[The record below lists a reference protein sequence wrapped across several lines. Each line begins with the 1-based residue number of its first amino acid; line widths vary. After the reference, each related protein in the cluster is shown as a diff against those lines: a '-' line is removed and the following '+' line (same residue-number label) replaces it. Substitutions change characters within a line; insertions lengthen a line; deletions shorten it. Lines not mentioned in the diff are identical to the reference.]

1 MTVPDYTTLPGIED
15 FLKTVRA
22 GQLARGKASTGEASA
37 LRLAQE
43 IKELSWLMMDM
54 DRNLQEGFISALLV
68 AANPDS
74 RSSMLRHLGQ
84 S

>member
-15 FLKTVRA
+15 FLKT
-22 GQLARGKASTGEASA
+22 ARYGTRPTASTGEASA
-37 LRLAQE
+37 ARLAKE
-43 IKELSWLMMDM
+43 IKDLSWLMMDM

-74 RSSMLRHLGQ
+74 RSTLLRILGQ